1 MHGLCGRYL
10 QLHRAHL
17 EEWGKSLSSCSQDV
31 LKPILAAELLE
42 FVFILTTANIV
53 GSGNVPEQLAL
64 WPGLLALC

>member
-1 MHGLCGRYL
+1 M
-10 QLHRAHL
+10 
-17 EEWGKSLSSCSQDV
+17 

-53 GSGNVPEQLAL
+53 GSGNVSEQLAL